1 MSTGGE
7 PGAASPA
14 DRAPSGHRRRRAARR
29 AAIDILYQADIT
41 GRLPEEVLH
50 DWRAAG
56 RSVAEYTAE
65 LVEGVQRG
73 LGAIDGLLAA
83 HAEEWTVS
91 RMVAVDRTILRL
103 ACQEILSGVPAAVAI
118 DEAVNSA
125 KALST
130 EDSGRFVNG
139 LLGRIA
145 RRLSDEDLEDP
156 GA

>member
-1 MSTGGE
+1 MSSGE
-7 PGAASPA
+7 EAGAGQPA
-14 DRAPSGHRRRRAARR
+14 DRAASGHRRRRAARR

-41 GRLPEEVLH
+41 GRLPHEVLE

-56 RSVAEYTAE
+56 RSVAEYTAQ
-65 LVEGVQRG
+65 LVEGVQQG
-73 LGAIDGLLAA
+73 LVAIDALLAA
-83 HAEEWTVS
+83 NAEEWTVS

-103 ACQEILSGVPAAVAI
+103 ACQEMISGVPAAVAI
-118 DEAVNSA
+118 DEAVNAA

-145 RRLSDEDLEDP
+145 RRLSGEELEDP

>member
-1 MSTGGE
+1 MSSEGE
-7 PGAASPA
+7 AGAGAPA
-14 DRAPSGHRRRRAARR
+14 ERTPSGHRSRRAARR

-41 GRLPEEVLH
+41 GRPPQEVLQ
-50 DWRAAG
+50 DWRTAG

-65 LVEGVQRG
+65 LVEGVQGRMV
-73 LGAIDGLLAA
+73 AIDRLLEAN
-83 HAEEWTVS
+83 AEEWTVS

-103 ACQEILSGVPAAVAI
+103 ACQEIIAGVPPAVAI
-118 DEAVNSA
+118 DEAVHAA

-145 RRLSDEDLEDP
+145 GRLSGEKSEDT
-156 GA
+156 GG